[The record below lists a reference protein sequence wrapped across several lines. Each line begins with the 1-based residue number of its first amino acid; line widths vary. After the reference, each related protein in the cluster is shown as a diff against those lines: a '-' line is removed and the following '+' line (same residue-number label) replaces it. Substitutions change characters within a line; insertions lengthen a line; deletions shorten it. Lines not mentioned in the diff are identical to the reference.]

1 MTDKDTLCKEIFKHK
16 GIEKFTDF
24 YNFMYNWLFDEDYM
38 IIEKTYSEKISGN
51 SKDLEI
57 KWECKKPL
65 TDYFRSSIEIV
76 TKVRGLKDIEI
87 EIDGKRKK
95 TNEFGEIEVT
105 MKGVLEKDYQGK
117 WETSR
122 THKVLKEIYTKYV
135 IPSRTEEMQIKVV
148 KTLQDLKEQMKAFFN
163 LTGRR

>member
-1 MTDKDTLCKEIFKHK
+1 MAEKDTLCKEIFKHK
-16 GIEKFTDF
+16 GIGKFTDF
-24 YNFMYNWLFDEDYM
+24 YNFMYNWLSDEDYM
-38 IIEKTYSEKISGN
+38 IIEKTYSEKINGD

-57 KWECKKPL
+57 KWNCSKNL
-65 TDYFRSSIEIV
+65 TDYFKGNVEIV

-87 EIDGKRKK
+87 EVDGKRKK

-105 MKGVLEKDYQGK
+105 LKGVLEKDYQGK

-135 IPSRTEEMQIKVV
+135 IPSRTEEMEGKVV
-148 KTLQDLKEQMKAFFN
+148 SIVQGLKEGMKSFFD
-163 LTGRR
+163 LEGKR

>member
-1 MTDKDTLCKEIFKHK
+1 MVEKHTLCKEIFKHK
-16 GIEKFTDF
+16 GIGKFVDF
-24 YNFMYNWLFDEDYM
+24 YNFMYNWLSDEDYL

-65 TDYFRSSIEIV
+65 TDYFRSNIEIV

-135 IPSRTEEMQIKVV
+135 IPSRIEEMQAKVV
-148 KTLQDLKEQMKAFFN
+148 KTLQDLKEEMKAFFD